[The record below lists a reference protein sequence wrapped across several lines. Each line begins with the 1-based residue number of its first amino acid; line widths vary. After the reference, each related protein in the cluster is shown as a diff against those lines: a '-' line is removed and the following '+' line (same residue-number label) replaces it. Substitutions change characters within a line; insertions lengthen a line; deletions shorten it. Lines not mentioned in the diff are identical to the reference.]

1 MVFVQLGDGP
11 FLPVR
16 DFSETSMTI
25 DAPAAPA
32 GATNVRISL
41 NSGYDWSTGTQAS
54 VQTFEYYVARPS
66 ALEPTGGHV
75 RGGTSVTVD
84 GDGFLNTINT
94 SLFRVRLGAA
104 GDLVPTHLAEQTAV
118 VRTAPFAPSLQV
130 VANPKPKPNPNPT
143 PTPTL
148 PEAYPKPTLTLT

>member
-1 MVFVQLGDGP
+1 M
-11 FLPVR
+11 
-16 DFSETSMTI
+16 
-25 DAPAAPA
+25 
-32 GATNVRISL
+32 
-41 NSGYDWSTGTQAS
+41 
-54 VQTFEYYVARPS
+54 QTFEYYVARPS
-66 ALEPTGGHV
+66 ALDPTGGHV

-118 VRTAPFAPSLQV
+118 VRTAPFTPSLQV